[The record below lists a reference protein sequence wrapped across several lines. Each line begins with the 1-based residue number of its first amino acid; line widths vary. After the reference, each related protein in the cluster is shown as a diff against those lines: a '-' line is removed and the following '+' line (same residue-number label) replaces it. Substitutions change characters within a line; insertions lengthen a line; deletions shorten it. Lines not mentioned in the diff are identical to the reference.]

1 MHRKVVLRVVA
12 PFLLGA
18 APLSGQ
24 QPPDSVKLPPV
35 LRIPEDREIA
45 LARSAAPPAVA
56 DSAEIWVLRNR
67 GYEKVVNGANGYGCI
82 VQRGMGGQS
91 LIPRCDDPSGVDA
104 LFPVYQLLE
113 TMRNEGRTYG
123 EFKRALAAGYEAG
136 KLHAPKHGGFSYMYS
151 GDAFFTTSSGQKI
164 DFTPHV
170 MVYWPNCSTKL
181 LGMSAA
187 AQMRGTGLGF
197 IDYGTPECTLVI
209 NTPPNTVRR
218 VEAPR

>member
-1 MHRKVVLRVVA
+1 MRMT
-12 PFLLGA
+12 LL
-18 APLSGQ
+18 APLVTSLLASSLVAQ
-24 QPPDSVKLPPV
+24 QPADSVKLPAV
-35 LRIPEDREIA
+35 LRVPEEREIA

-56 DSAEIWVLRNR
+56 DSAEVWVLREGR
-67 GYEKVVNGANGYGCI
+67 YEKVVNGTNGYGCI

-113 TMRNEGRTYG
+113 KMRHEGRTYG
-123 EFKRALAAGYEAG
+123 EFRRALTAGYSSG
-136 KLHAPKHGGFSYMYS
+136 TLHAPKHGGFSYMYS
-151 GDAFFTTSSGQKI
+151 GDAFFVTSTGQKV

-181 LGMSAA
+181 LGMSKSEH
-187 AQMRGTGLGF
+187 MRGTGLGF
-197 IDYGTPECTLVI
+197 IDYGTPECTLII
-209 NTPPNTVRR
+209 NTPANTVRR